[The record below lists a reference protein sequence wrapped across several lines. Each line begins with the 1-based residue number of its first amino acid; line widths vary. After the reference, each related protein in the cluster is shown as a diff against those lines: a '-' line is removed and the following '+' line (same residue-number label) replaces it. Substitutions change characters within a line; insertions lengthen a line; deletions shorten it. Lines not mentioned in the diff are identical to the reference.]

1 MPEEPEFRIRVSTV
15 GADDAA
21 SSIHDVESAMSDA
34 GGAADDAAPKFGKMA
49 EEAGGMRESKLLARD
64 LFEMMRGGDASI
76 AGLSGILRYALI
88 SSEALSATGPI
99 GIAIASLTASLIS
112 VWATHAAQSS
122 DAKDKVKGDLDE
134 EGKAAEDFAD
144 RYVKALKTIY
154 DKQQVIAKGDKDDL
168 ATLAQ
173 KGKQTEAQARLDEQA
188 ATDLARAKYLLLSQN
203 ATPEQRA
210 QYKKDFEATEKDI
223 KDRTTENTA
232 AAAVQQT
239 ADTLSATAKS
249 LADTQA
255 ALAQDKQKLADAA
268 NLSNAARDFLA
279 QQGITPTLDDKG
291 AVTGFTQKGDAKEGL
306 DGKTTAPTIDAIAPL
321 QAKIDE
327 LQKRVDLFTGMIQQ
341 GGTAGDDN
349 TLPIN
354 YTPADMA
361 ELRKNLDDSE
371 GQLASFSTLLNQIKQ
386 AGQNLPVYGK
396 VAPDANKGIA
406 DQEKTLS
413 EQQAKIA
420 QLKVEL
426 DQKQQPLENAR
437 IETSQNRQEQSLD
450 ADTTNQKAAEKTHE
464 DVAKHMRDLTIAQD
478 RAALEADKKLSEDG
492 KKAGSDAETDIRL
505 LGGSK
510 AQIEAAH
517 IAVQELSQ
525 GHAEGAAQLEDIL
538 NNLVWSTQSL
548 TANQKDFF
556 EGIIEKLQQVADNL
570 NDHNAQI
577 QNLKRPSL

>member
-1 MPEEPEFRIRVSTV
+1 
-15 GADDAA
+15 
-21 SSIHDVESAMSDA
+21 
-34 GGAADDAAPKFGKMA
+34 
-49 EEAGGMRESKLLARD
+49 
-64 LFEMMRGGDASI
+64 
-76 AGLSGILRYALI
+76 
-88 SSEALSATGPI
+88 
-99 GIAIASLTASLIS
+99 
-112 VWATHAAQSS
+112 
-122 DAKDKVKGDLDE
+122 
-134 EGKAAEDFAD
+134 
-144 RYVKALKTIY
+144 
-154 DKQQVIAKGDKDDL
+154 
-168 ATLAQ
+168 
-173 KGKQTEAQARLDEQA
+173 
-188 ATDLARAKYLLLSQN
+188 
-203 ATPEQRA
+203 
-210 QYKKDFEATEKDI
+210 
-223 KDRTTENTA
+223 
-232 AAAVQQT
+232 
-239 ADTLSATAKS
+239 
-249 LADTQA
+249 
-255 ALAQDKQKLADAA
+255 
-268 NLSNAARDFLA
+268 LA

>member
-548 TANQKDFF
+548 TANQKDYF